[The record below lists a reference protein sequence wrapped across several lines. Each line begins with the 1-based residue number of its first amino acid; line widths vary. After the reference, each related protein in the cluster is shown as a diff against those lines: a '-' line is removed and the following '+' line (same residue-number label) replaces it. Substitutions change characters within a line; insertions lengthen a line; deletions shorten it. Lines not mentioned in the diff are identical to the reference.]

1 MKQKWV
7 YPLLLT
13 FMVFFVL
20 SNPKTAGPQARS
32 FFTWLGHE
40 AGNAGTFLE
49 GLFGNQGT
57 QTPAGSTTSTTRT
70 GTGPQPD
77 SFNTLGPVGSGSA
90 TVTFLVSDTGTVTV

>member
-13 FMVFFVL
+13 FVIFFVL

-32 FFTWLGHE
+32 FFSWLGHE

-49 GLFGNQGT
+49 GLFGNSN
-57 QTPAGSTTSTTRT
+57 QTPSGPSTVTTRT
-70 GTGPQPD
+70 GTGQQPD
-77 SFNTLGPVGSGSA
+77 SFNTLGPLGGF
-90 TVTFLVSDTGTVTV
+90 TL